1 MRYCPGMILGSLI
14 FITARVFAA
23 DTLSQSV
30 EINMSVSIAPPVCNL
45 TDSTQTVDF
54 GEIQVFDITT
64 GKVKKDATF
73 SFTGCTNVNNVTIS
87 FSGSNVDKDKNF
99 IKNKTG
105 TDNAT
110 GIAIKLYDDSQK
122 EIQLKEPQTKDINKE
137 SAFTYHV
144 TAAVVKENGISS
156 PVTAGKIDTSVDLN
170 ITYN

>member
-1 MRYCPGMILGSLI
+1 MILGSLI
-14 FITARVFAA
+14 FITARALAA

-30 EINMSVSIAPPVCNL
+30 DITMSVNIAPPVCNL

-54 GEIQVFDITT
+54 GEIQVFSITME
-64 GKVKKDATF
+64 KVKKDATF

-87 FSGSNVDKDKNF
+87 FSGNNVDKEKNF

-110 GIAIKLYDDSQK
+110 GIAIKLYDDKQK
-122 EIQLKEPQTKDINKE
+122 EIQLKDSQTTVINKD
-137 SAFTYHV
+137 STFNYHV

-156 PVTAGKIDTSVDLN
+156 PVTAGKIETSVDLN